1 MFRPRLSPVWVHPSA
16 PRAAARP
23 GRRPR
28 LVARAEAL
36 EARALLTTYTMP
48 LVNNTHLDASK
59 HPVYVGGFSTASG
72 LTLQPGATA
81 GQLVFGPAGNTDL
94 EVDSYPVGGGAGQ
107 FSSIVFDSSQ
117 PIDGGRIYFYVMG
130 TNQAGPTFPFGQQPS
145 YSSQYMFEYVELT
158 EPATGG
164 LPTINLSTVDAFNF
178 PLTLT
183 PHNAAGDYLGQVGQ
197 PLQGASANRSAIAR
211 AYTAFMTVPGREA
224 YKSLKVDAS
233 QQLLNPYTYLM
244 QTSGTNPLPSKTTD
258 PLNTV
263 FDTSLNTLFASSGWS
278 VTGSDGHVYVA
289 KKGTYQYG
297 SLRNPVFPWRLV
309 KLEGLEFKGNG
320 DKLHVFNPVGVNVA
334 VGANGQAITAST
346 TLRSTPAFLRG
357 RARGG
362 LRGENSAQLNKI
374 TLTNAPAAG
383 TLEVGMYVFG
393 QYFDQKDGKATNYIT
408 GISRDWSGNTVV
420 TLKHALPW
428 AVTND
433 QVVFSP
439 IPDLSIMKASSGAMT
454 FGASGFFA
462 DAATQGVTG
471 SEATVLLNI
480 ENQIDSALNRGV
492 AVVPSVQG
500 MPGPLTPSQTGYAS
514 QYWGTESN
522 WYPASQTQNEFALFM
537 HTATI
542 NNSAIF
548 VRPTNPASTKTGAP
562 MGMAYG
568 FSYDENPGPVPP
580 APAGQAQVP
589 SKFDPV
595 PSATTTITITLGP
608 W

>member
-1 MFRPRLSPVWVHPSA
+1 MFRPRLAPVWGRSTA
-16 PRAAARP
+16 PRASARLA
-23 GRRPR
+23 RRIRLRPR
-28 LVARAEAL
+28 PEAL

-48 LVNNTHLDASK
+48 LINNTQLDPSK

-72 LTLQPGATA
+72 LTIQPGSNA

-94 EVDSYPVGGGAGQ
+94 KVDSYPVGRGAGQ
-107 FSSIVFDSSQ
+107 YSSIAFDSSQ

-145 YSSQYMFEYVELT
+145 SSNQYLYEYIELT
-158 EPATGG
+158 EPSGGG
-164 LPTINLSTVDAFNF
+164 LPTIDVSTVDAFSF

-183 PHNAAGDYLGQVGQ
+183 PHDTAGNYLGQVGQ

-211 AYTAFMTVPGREA
+211 AYTAFMTAPGREA
-224 YKSLKVDAS
+224 YKTLKVDAS
-233 QQLLNPYTYLM
+233 QQLLNPYTYLT
-244 QTSGTNPLPSKTTD
+244 QTSGTNPLPSKAAD

-263 FDTSLNTLFASSGWS
+263 FDASLSRLFSSSGWS
-278 VTGSDGHVYVA
+278 VTGKDGHVYTA
-289 KKGTYQYG
+289 KSGWYRYGT
-297 SLRNPVFPWRLV
+297 LRTPVFPWLPVRLQ
-309 KLEGLEFKGNG
+309 GLQFTGNG

-334 VGANGQAITAST
+334 TGADGQAITAT
-346 TLRSTPAFLRG
+346 TTVRSTAAFLG
-357 RARGG
+357 RLRGG
-362 LRGENSAQLNKI
+362 VRGGGTPQLNKI
-374 TLTNAPAAG
+374 TLSHAPAPG
-383 TLEVGMYVFG
+383 TLDVGMYVFG
-393 QYFDQKDGKATNYIT
+393 QHFDQQDGKATNYIT
-408 GISRDWSGNTVV
+408 GISRDRSGNTVV

-428 AVTND
+428 AVADD

-462 DAATQGVTG
+462 DATTQGETG
-471 SEATVLLNI
+471 VAATVLLDI
-480 ENQIDSALNRGV
+480 ENQIDAALNRGV

-522 WYPASQTQNEFALFM
+522 WYPAGQTQNEFALFM

-542 NNSAIF
+542 DNAAIF

-580 APAGQAQVP
+580 APANQAQVP

-595 PSATTTITITLGP
+595 PAATRSITITLGP